1 MVAISYGMI
10 TPKVDRA
17 PLCTHDI
24 AREGDMGNIVWL
36 SSLVLICVAR
46 YISADME
53 DDLRMVLEDK
63 VKLNQ

>member
-1 MVAISYGMI
+1 
-10 TPKVDRA
+10 
-17 PLCTHDI
+17 
-24 AREGDMGNIVWL
+24 MGNIVWI